1 MSRKPVS
8 VFLGLTSAGAGIF
21 ALVVYAVPDVEDLLQ
36 DLLPLPPGVVI
47 YHGDSLFVRLAD
59 TVLTCGLAAGA
70 FYMAFRLL
78 RGVLIPRKRSRL
90 TRSNRPFRVSWEST
104 WLEDM
109 DRLARMRSSRTILTA
124 PVVLSVLLLFTQGT
138 SEANEASA
146 ANTSTIV
153 ETAPPAQVHALKVTI
168 LSTMLADSG
177 IGEWGFSALV
187 EAGDH
192 RVLVDTGARPQTVL
206 QNAHELGV
214 DLASVQEV
222 ILTHNHDDHVGGLMT
237 LRQELMK
244 TNPLALSRAHV
255 AKGIFYGRPTK
266 SGGEDN
272 QMIAIKKAYE
282 ATGGTFIVHDSA
294 AEIFPGGWLTGP
306 VPRAFPERN
315 WSATGQVQ
323 TPDGLVEDNIP
334 EDQSLVLNTARGLV
348 VITGCGHAGVVNIL
362 TFSRSALPNTPVYA
376 IVGGLH
382 LFGATDTQVDWT
394 ADKLKEFGLAYLVG
408 AHCTGVDSVYRIR
421 QRLGLPRKSA
431 VVGAV
436 GATFALGQADLS
448 EGIHPGKIAQ

>member
-1 MSRKPVS
+1 MV
-8 VFLGLTSAGAGIF
+8 
-21 ALVVYAVPDVEDLLQ
+21 
-36 DLLPLPPGVVI
+36 
-47 YHGDSLFVRLAD
+47 
-59 TVLTCGLAAGA
+59 AA
-70 FYMAFRLL
+70 
-78 RGVLIPRKRSRL
+78 
-90 TRSNRPFRVSWEST
+90 
-104 WLEDM
+104 
-109 DRLARMRSSRTILTA
+109 
-124 PVVLSVLLLFTQGT
+124 VVLVAVLFCAQSVG
-138 SEANEASA
+138 EANVVNA
-146 ANTSTIV
+146 ANASSEVQT
-153 ETAPPAQVHALKVTI
+153 PPAQVHALKVTI

-187 EAGDH
+187 EVGDH

-206 QNAHELGV
+206 QNARELGV

-244 TNPLALSRAHV
+244 TNPAALSRAHV
-255 AKGIFYGRPTK
+255 AKGIFYSRPTK

-272 QMIAIKKAYE
+272 EMIAIKKAYE
-282 ATGGTFIVHDSA
+282 ATGGTFIMHESA

-306 VPRAFPERN
+306 VPRVFPERN
-315 WSATGQVQ
+315 WSVTGQVR

-334 EDQSLVLNTARGLV
+334 EDQSLVLNTPRGLV
-348 VITGCGHAGVVNIL
+348 LITGCGHAGVVNIL
-362 TFSRSALPNTPVYA
+362 TFSRNTFPNTPVYA

-382 LFGATDTQVDWT
+382 LFAASDTQVDWT

-408 AHCTGVDSVYRIR
+408 AHCTGVESVYRIR

-436 GATFALGQADLS
+436 GATFVLG